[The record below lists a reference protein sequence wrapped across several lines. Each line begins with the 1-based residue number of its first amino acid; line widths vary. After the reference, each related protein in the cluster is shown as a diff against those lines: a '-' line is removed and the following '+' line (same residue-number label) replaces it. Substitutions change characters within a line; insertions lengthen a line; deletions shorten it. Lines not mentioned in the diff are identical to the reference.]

1 MKNEPLVSIII
12 PTKNSASTLEA
23 CLKSI
28 NNQTYKNIEVIVVD
42 NNSADNTKSIARK
55 FTNLVFDKGPERS
68 AQRNFGASKSK
79 GEYLLFIDSD
89 MELEEKVVEDCV
101 YKININ
107 NNSKAVIIPEVSFGE
122 GFWAECKAL
131 ERSFYIGVDWIEAAR
146 FFRKDV
152 FDKVGGYDENC
163 ISGEDFD
170 LHLRVK
176 KLNKIRT
183 IERSDHFIR
192 HNEGRPSIFV
202 LLKKKFYYGGKI
214 TNYQKKL
221 SNKKYFNNQVSILN
235 RYTLFFKKPLI
246 LFKNPLKGFGV
257 IFLKTAEFI
266 SGGLG
271 LLISKF
277 NLLKYEKHY

>member
-28 NNQTYKNIEVIVVD
+28 KNQTYKNIEVIVVD

-101 YKININ
+101 DKININ
-107 NNSKAVIIPEVSFGE
+107 NNLKAVIIPEVSFGE

-146 FFRKDV
+146 FFKKDV
-152 FDKVGGYDENC
+152 FDKVGGYDEKI

-170 LHLRVK
+170 LHLRIKGTGEKQRVD
-176 KLNKIRT
+176 RVA
-183 IERSDHFIR
+183 SFIR
-192 HNEGRPSIFV
+192 HDEGNPTLLS
-202 LLKKKFYYGGKI
+202 LLKKKFYYGSKI
-214 TNYQKKL
+214 
-221 SNKKYFNNQVSILN
+221 KKYAVKKNNYIFYKKQSNMLI
-235 RYTLFFKKPLI
+235 RYKLFISQPTKLFKKPI
-246 LFKNPLKGFGV
+246 LGV
-257 IFLKTAEFI
+257 GMLFLKTTEFI
-266 SGGLG
+266 AGGLG
-271 LLISKF
+271 LITK
-277 NLLKYEKHY
+277 